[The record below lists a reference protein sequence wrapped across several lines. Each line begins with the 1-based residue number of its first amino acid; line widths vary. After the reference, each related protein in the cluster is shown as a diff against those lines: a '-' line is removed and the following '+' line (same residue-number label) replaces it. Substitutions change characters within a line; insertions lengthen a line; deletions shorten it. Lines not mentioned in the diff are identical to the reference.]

1 MAVTT
6 SYILEQIKLEG
17 VMHEI
22 LAKTNGDNTQVTY
35 GGQTKTLTAAL
46 AAVAAEIAALPTGD
60 NVDSKISAAID
71 ELIGGA
77 PATYDTLKEIADY
90 IASHE
95 DVVTAINAA
104 IGNKVD
110 KVEGMGLSA
119 NDFTDALKQKL
130 DAMEPVTAA
139 EKTAWNNKAEKTE
152 ATTEAAG
159 LMSAADKAKLDGL
172 NGVRY
177 GTEVPAD
184 MKNGEMFVRIV
195 TTGSEE
201 GA

>member
-1 MAVTT
+1 MAINT
-6 SYILEQIKLEG
+6 SYVLEQIKLEG
-17 VMHEI
+17 VMHDL
-22 LAKTNGDNTQVTY
+22 LAKTDGDNTTVVY

-46 AAVAAEIAALPTGD
+46 ASIAAEITALPSGSD
-60 NVDSKISAAID
+60 VDGKISAAID

-90 IASHE
+90 IAAHE
-95 DVVTAINAA
+95 DVTTAINAA

-119 NDFTDALKQKL
+119 NDFTDALKSKL

-177 GTEVPAD
+177 GAEVPAD

-195 TTGSEE
+195 TTGTEDI
-201 GA
+201 A